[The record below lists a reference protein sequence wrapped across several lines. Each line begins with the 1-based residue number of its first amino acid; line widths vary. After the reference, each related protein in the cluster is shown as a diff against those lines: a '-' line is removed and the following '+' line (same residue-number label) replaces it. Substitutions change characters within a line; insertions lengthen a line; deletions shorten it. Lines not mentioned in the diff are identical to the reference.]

1 MQKVGSGVVAKLE
14 AKQASFAVD
23 TEIQPEMAMQLVV
36 ARCIHQCLASSSRAA
51 ARRGQVLHP
60 SPNTKLTPLEA
71 WAHWRDVANSSLLL
85 GTLHNRL
92 DQVRGCLLRESMDV
106 THSSSQSILHGF

>member
-36 ARCIHQCLASSSRAA
+36 
-51 ARRGQVLHP
+51 
-60 SPNTKLTPLEA
+60 
-71 WAHWRDVANSSLLL
+71 
-85 GTLHNRL
+85 
-92 DQVRGCLLRESMDV
+92 
-106 THSSSQSILHGF
+106 